1 MRCCIFSFQFGHYS
15 CSPKGR
21 SKTSLYWWNAQLCN
35 HNTFYFLDYFFC
47 SVVFLSAGILQP
59 GGSRLRMKL
68 LFSFYFSLPLPLFLP
83 FFSPLS
89 FCPHFFFFSLYAHSR
104 CSQVDMT
111 MKIFDRL
118 LLLSS
123 ISSFSFLSLHLKE
136 KKILHA
142 SDLSVSR
149 ALSAN
154 CVISALYKNAVLG
167 KIFTGERWILT
178 ERTQCIFGK
187 KIFFM
192 LNSFKSLKWPQNVDQ
207 LCNSSKKNDTESREH
222 ERRSILFLS
231 SLRKCCMKKWCLI
244 QEIPVL
250 Y

>member
-47 SVVFLSAGILQP
+47 SVVFSISWNITAWRIP
-59 GGSRLRMKL
+59 GLGWTFCFPFISPFQSQL
-68 LFSFYFSLPLPLFLP
+68 LLP
-83 FFSPLS
+83 FFLL
-89 FCPHFFFFSLYAHSR
+89 FLLTLLLVFLFFFSLYAHSR
-104 CSQVDMT
+104 CSQVDMA

-123 ISSFSFLSLHLKE
+123 LFLSLSFFPFKRK

-167 KIFTGERWILT
+167 KIFTGERWLLT

-192 LNSFKSLKWPQNVDQ
+192 LNSFKSLKWPPNVDQ
-207 LCNSSKKNDTESREH
+207 LCNSSKKNDTVQGTWKVQYP
-222 ERRSILFLS
+222 F
-231 SLRKCCMKKWCLI
+231 SLVSQK
-244 QEIPVL
+244 VL
-250 Y
+250 